1 MSLKLILDLTV
12 LLEPF
17 LLPSILCVCPWLA
30 KHAWETTDGNE
41 GLSIVLRELV
51 KPNNDPSSTR
61 NIILSLAGSDI
72 DDALSRSYSSAQQD
86 SLTILKSLLA
96 PYLHYK
102 RGNAV
107 SSDALSLGLDLT
119 ALTPSDTDIKLTI
132 NSLCAWSAGI
142 SQVMP
147 IYSHQQLLDAQRRD
161 GASALLVHLIDC
173 IVSQTTTGLSDF
185 ALDLAAAIICAL
197 SHGRRASNKTAELT
211 ESALQNALQVK
222 LSQTPSFAR
231 REPLQAQIIIRLSR
245 RLEAEL
251 THAIPLDL
259 EMPLVSTNMVDQ
271 TEPINSLQPLEL
283 PTATE
288 LVMDIPQLEMP
299 PLETIPEPLPMPA
312 MFDGTNDLFDLDME
326 AALAVQDTS
335 GQDFSALPASA
346 DDDIFAG
353 LTFDTD
359 MDFS

>member
-1 MSLKLILDLTV
+1 M
-12 LLEPF
+12 
-17 LLPSILCVCPWLA
+17 
-30 KHAWETTDGNE
+30 
-41 GLSIVLRELV
+41 
-51 KPNNDPSSTR
+51 R
-61 NIILSLAGSDI
+61 NIILSLAGPDV
-72 DDALSRSYSSAQQD
+72 DNALSRSYSSAQQD
-86 SLTILKSLLA
+86 NLTILRSLLA

-102 RGNAV
+102 RDKAA
-107 SSDALSLGLDLT
+107 SSDNLSLGLDLA
-119 ALTPSDTDIKLTI
+119 ALTPNENDIKLTI
-132 NSLCAWSAGI
+132 INLCTWSAGI

-147 IYSHQQLLDAQRRD
+147 NYSHRQVLDAQRQD
-161 GASALLVHLIDC
+161 GGPALLSQIVEC

-185 ALDLAAAIICAL
+185 ALDLASAIICAL
-197 SHGRRASNKTAELT
+197 SHAGSRTAERT
-211 ESALQNALQVK
+211 SSALQDALRSK
-222 LSQTPSFAR
+222 LHQTPSFAR
-231 REPLQAQIIIRLSR
+231 KEPLRAQIVIRLSR

-259 EMPLVSTNMVDQ
+259 GMPLALTNMM
-271 TEPINSLQPLEL
+271 EPVEAVNSLQSLEL

-288 LVMDIPQLEMP
+288 LVMDIPQIELP
-299 PLETIPEPLPMPA
+299 SIETIPEPLPMPA

>member
-1 MSLKLILDLTV
+1 MRLKLTLDPIV

-41 GLSIVLRELV
+41 GLSIILRELV
-51 KPNNDPSSTR
+51 KPNHDPSSTR

-72 DDALSRSYSSAQQD
+72 HDALSRSYGSAQQD

-96 PYLHYK
+96 PYLHYE

-119 ALTPSDTDIKLTI
+119 ALTPNDIDIKLTF

-142 SQVMP
+142 SQVIP
-147 IYSHQQLLDAQRRD
+147 IYSHQQLLDVQRRD
-161 GASALLVHLIDC
+161 GAPALLVQFIEC
-173 IVSQTTTGLSDF
+173 IVSQATTGLSDF
-185 ALDLAAAIICAL
+185 ALDLASATICAL
-197 SHGRRASNKTAELT
+197 SHGRHASNKTADRT
-211 ESALQNALQVK
+211 DSALQDALRVK

-259 EMPLVSTNMVDQ
+259 EMPLALTNMMDPI
-271 TEPINSLQPLEL
+271 EPVNSLQPLEM

-288 LVMDIPQLEMP
+288 QVMDLPQLELP
-299 PLETIPEPLPMPA
+299 PLETIPEPLAMPA